1 MAKKHIFLICGIAA
15 LLTVLLIGWIV
26 KLYAERSDL
35 EKRQEQEFLTRYGAG
50 LNDLAHSLERFGEAQ
65 TPYDQ
70 ISCLNDVLDDLT
82 ELKAFMEMHIKL
94 VEDVADADPSAWRE
108 TEKVIW
114 RIRHGGEQTEA
125 FDKDGIISESEAA
138 VILMLK
144 DEVAT
149 LRSDVTVWRDD
160 GNYENALTS
169 LEVYSRLKE
178 IMTGIQAQLSV
189 G

>member
-1 MAKKHIFLICGIAA
+1 MTGKHKFLTCGIV
-15 LLTVLLIGWIV
+15 VLVVVFLSGWIV
-26 KLYAERSDL
+26 RLYAERSAL
-35 EKRQEQEFLTRYGAG
+35 EKSQEQEFLTRYSAG
-50 LNDLAHSLERFGEAQ
+50 LNDLAHSLERFGKAQ

-108 TEKVIW
+108 TEKLIW
-114 RIRHGGEQTEA
+114 RIRHGEEQAEA
-125 FDKDGIISESEAA
+125 FDKDGIISESETA

-144 DEVAT
+144 EKIT
-149 LRSDVTVWRDD
+149 ILRSDMTVWRDD
-160 GNYENALTS
+160 RNYENGLTS
-169 LEVYSRLKE
+169 LEVYGRLKE
-178 IMTGIQAQLSV
+178 IMIDVQTQLSE